1 MTEADLD
8 DVVEIAAEG
17 FPDHF
22 EDRPCFA
29 NRLTLWPQGA
39 LALED
44 GEGVAGYVFAYP
56 WRMGAAPA
64 LNVLLDALP
73 PDADVLYLHDMAL
86 GARARGTGQGH
97 AVIARLDALAREVGL
112 PAMAL
117 VAVNDAAG
125 YWSRF
130 GFGVRTP
137 SGMAEKLASYG
148 PDARYMI
155 RMVPNTT

>member
-29 NRLTLWPQGA
+29 NRLALWPQGA
-39 LALED
+39 LVLED
-44 GEGVAGYVFAYP
+44 EQGVSGYVFAYP
-56 WRMGAAPA
+56 WRANSAPA

-125 YWSRF
+125 YWARF
-130 GFGVRTP
+130 GFVP
-137 SGMAEKLASYG
+137 EASQGMAGKLASYG
-148 PDARYMI
+148 PEARYMT
-155 RMVPNTT
+155 RAVDPG